1 MMNNLI
7 LASAHQKRLASWGRG
22 LNGFVSTSLMVNRM
36 DALRDDVARV
46 KPEVLLLD
54 LDLLELNG
62 RNSVALLR
70 RLCAETRTII
80 MGDAISESLEWELL
94 KAGVRGCCRNEIE
107 PDFLK
112 QVVDAVQLGELWIRR
127 SLTCRLIDELGKTT
141 SKNKAYRATL
151 GLLNSLTQREYDIAV
166 RVKNGESNK
175 QIAHA
180 CSITER
186 TVKAHLTEIFIKLGV
201 TDRLNLAL
209 VISADN
215 RNSLSNS
222 NVPSGD
228 SLGQLKP
235 LGGSRADDSHS

>member
-1 MMNNLI
+1 MNNLI

-22 LNGFVSTSLMVNRM
+22 LNGFVSTALMVDKL
-36 DALRDDVARV
+36 DALRDEVAQI

-54 LDLLELNG
+54 LELLELNG

-70 RLCAETRTII
+70 KLCAETRTII

-107 PDFLK
+107 ANFLK

-166 RVKNGESNK
+166 RVGNGENNK
-175 QIAHA
+175 QIAHV

-186 TVKAHLTEIFIKLGV
+186 TVKAPLTEIFMKLGV
-201 TDRLNLAL
+201 THRLNRAL
-209 VISADN
+209 VISADS
-215 RNSLSNS
+215 RNGLSKSNS
-222 NVPSGD
+222 PSGN
-228 SLGQLKP
+228 SPGQLKP
-235 LGGSRADDSHS
+235 LGGSRVDDSHS